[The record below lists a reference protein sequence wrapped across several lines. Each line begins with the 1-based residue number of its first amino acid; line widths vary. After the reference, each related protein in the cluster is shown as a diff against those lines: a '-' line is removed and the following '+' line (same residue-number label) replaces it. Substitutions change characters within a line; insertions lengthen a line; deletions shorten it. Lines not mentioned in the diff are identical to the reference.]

1 LAFEVLIGSLRRA
14 CTRVETLRKTDA
26 LMGRLADFE
35 MPPDA
40 RAWSCVIA
48 ADNSSG
54 AGSQCHVR
62 ALRLYRRMTQSGVR
76 PTIEVFEA
84 VVSAIERSGDIS
96 SPAIRDAIV
105 AQMAVYGLR
114 MDQLRTSSLKQ

>member
-1 LAFEVLIGSLRRA
+1 MS
-14 CTRVETLRKTDA
+14 
-26 LMGRLADFE
+26 RLADFE

-76 PTIEVFEA
+76 PTIEVFQS
-84 VVSAIERSGDIS
+84 VVSAIERSGDVS

-105 AQMAVYGLR
+105 AQMAVYGLKT
-114 MDQLRTSSLKQ
+114 DQLKPSPLSQQGFC